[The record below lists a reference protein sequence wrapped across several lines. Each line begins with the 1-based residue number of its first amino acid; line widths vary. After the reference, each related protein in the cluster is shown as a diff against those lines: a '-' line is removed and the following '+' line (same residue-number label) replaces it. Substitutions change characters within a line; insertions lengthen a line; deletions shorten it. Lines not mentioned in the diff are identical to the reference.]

1 MAIAHDNKEQQ
12 CTTMRSQGV
21 VATPNNHEKKKVQ
34 LKIEKKKTNQT
45 IIKQM
50 KTLY

>member
-1 MAIAHDNKEQQ
+1 MAIAHVNKEQQ

-21 VATPNNHEKKKVQ
+21 VAKPKTMKKKGPI
-34 LKIEKKKTNQT
+34 KNSKKRTNQT
-45 IIKQM
+45 IVKQM

>member
-1 MAIAHDNKEQQ
+1 MAIANDNKEQQ
-12 CTTMRSQGV
+12 CMTMRSQGV
-21 VATPNNHEKKKVQ
+21 VATPNNHEKKQSPIKNS
-34 LKIEKKKTNQT
+34 KKRTNQT